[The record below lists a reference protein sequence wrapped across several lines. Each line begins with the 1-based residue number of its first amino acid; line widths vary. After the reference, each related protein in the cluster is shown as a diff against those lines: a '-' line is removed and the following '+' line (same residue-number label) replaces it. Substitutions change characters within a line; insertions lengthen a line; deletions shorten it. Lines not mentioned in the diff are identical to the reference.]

1 MYKFWISIDFNYD
14 YIMEF
19 DSLLEAHISLG
30 DSSTIIGITEFVP
43 SLPKGIR
50 NNNKRLRRWLVLG
63 AGIQAD
69 VMDSTNVHT
78 METVGETELKHTD
91 VEYDL
96 TEFHTAH
103 WRTRQEV
110 NRYLREEYHAVHE
123 TLWHNGYSGSLWGT
137 IADHKQPPLQRAAQL
152 TGCRI
157 SGSVMVNKVAGN
169 LHVTMGRSPTP
180 PVSVNNQNWG
190 SGILVRAKVELISWN
205 GFEAVPNM
213 EADAFAADSNMST
226 DAAPPYPGVGP
237 LLRSIN
243 RGWCF
248 DRHLPHAGGHIHISL
263 FPDFHTNFSHRIERF
278 SFGESSTG
286 IFDPLEGEEKL
297 TNHGN
302 YRYQYYIQVVPTDV
316 VSLSGRVTSTYQ
328 YSVTEQQRGIDH
340 ESNSHGTP
348 GINFRYQ
355 FFPLKVRVIKYT
367 APQWKFAVRVVA
379 MLGGVHMII

>member
-1 MYKFWISIDFNYD
+1 
-14 YIMEF
+14 
-19 DSLLEAHISLG
+19 
-30 DSSTIIGITEFVP
+30 
-43 SLPKGIR
+43 
-50 NNNKRLRRWLVLG
+50 
-63 AGIQAD
+63 
-69 VMDSTNVHT
+69 MDSTNVHT

-169 LHVTMGRSPTP
+169 LHVTMGSYMIIYNLDYR
-180 PVSVNNQNWG
+180 
-190 SGILVRAKVELISWN
+190 LELQ
-205 GFEAVPNM
+205 
-213 EADAFAADSNMST
+213 D
-226 DAAPPYPGVGP
+226 
-237 LLRSIN
+237 
-243 RGWCF
+243 
-248 DRHLPHAGGHIHISL
+248 
-263 FPDFHTNFSHRIERF
+263 TNFSHRIERF

-328 YSVTEQQRGIDH
+328 YSVTEQRAVCVYQQRGIDH

-379 MLGGVHMII
+379 MLGGVHMIIGQCPHNIYMLY